1 MSNSNTLERLRIQ
14 KHEALKDLLKQ
25 CTEPQ
30 IQLFNRMY
38 GSVDIISEDNIDRAI
53 QQCEQTIQNN
63 NVKYL

>member
-1 MSNSNTLERLRIQ
+1 MNNSNTLERLRIQ

-38 GSVDIISEDNIDRAI
+38 RSVDTISEDKIDWAI
-53 QQCEQTIQNN
+53 QQCERTIQSN
-63 NVKYL
+63 NVKDL